1 MEYLD
6 EIIAAVQSPERF
18 IRATFSDFERVSFA
32 SESAASPRFNP
43 QQAQAETP
51 WLKVT
56 IRPILLAQGRAL
68 QAIFQGDR
76 RQEAHNFP
84 PEEAPAQVAAILALG
99 FRRISLQCADGDLHV
114 RITRKGKTLLSRGR
128 PSATLAPP
136 EPHDREKERPL
147 PAGEPDDFLE
157 SAGVMRKGKVLPSMF
172 DKYRQINQFLTL
184 LGHAEVFNTV
194 GAQHLSAE
202 ALAKADAAPLPGGV
216 SPKRLDAP
224 IHIVDCGC
232 GRALL
237 TFAAYHF
244 LKEKRGLPVRLTG
257 VDYDADVIRAA
268 GQLRDRLGWG
278 EVELVQSRVSDYQPA
293 IPPRV
298 VLSLHACDTATDE
311 AIAQGVKWGAE
322 LILCAPCCQHE
333 LHKKIERPELRAIL
347 RHGILR
353 ERTADI
359 VTDAFRAAALR
370 VMGYSA
376 EVIEFIDPDHTAKNL
391 LIRAEKGRGPRH
403 AEALAEYAALKKFWS
418 IKPSI
423 EVMLGLT

>member
-6 EIIAAVQSPERF
+6 EIVAAAQSPERF
-18 IRATFSDFERVSFA
+18 IRATFSDPTVVERSARLERVERVRA
-32 SESAASPRFNP
+32 RLESAEKASPEP
-43 QQAQAETP
+43 E

-56 IRPILLAQGRAL
+56 LRPVLLAQGRAL
-68 QAIFQGDR
+68 QALFQGKR

-84 PEEAPAQVAAILALG
+84 PEEARAQIAAILALG

-114 RITRKGKTLLSRGR
+114 RITRKGKTLLSRGK
-128 PSATLAPP
+128 PSVTLAPP

-157 SAGVMRKGKVLPSMF
+157 SVGIMRKGKVLPSMY
-172 DKYRQINQFLTL
+172 DKFRQINQFLTL
-184 LGHAEVFNTV
+184 LGHAEIFDKP
-194 GAQHLSAE
+194 A
-202 ALAKADAAPLPGGV
+202 GG
-216 SPKRLDAP
+216 P

-257 VDYDADVIRAA
+257 VDYDAEVIRKAQ
-268 GQLRDRLGWG
+268 QLRDKLGYEG
-278 EVELVQSRVSDYQPA
+278 VELVQARVSDYQPA
-293 IPPRV
+293 EPPRV

-391 LIRAEKGRGPRH
+391 LIRAEKGCGPRH
-403 AEALAEYAALKKFWS
+403 AEAVAEYAALKEFWGVT
-418 IKPSI
+418 PSI
-423 EVMLGLT
+423 EIMLGDAFSKKL